1 MRIIGGKFRGK
12 QIHTP
17 GNLPVRPTTDFAK
30 EGLFNVLNNLIDFE
44 DLEVLDLFA
53 GTGSISYEFISRGCK
68 EIVAVDI
75 EHKCIKFIIQTAEK
89 LNPGCMTALRADVF
103 VFLKQPQGQFD
114 LVFADPPYE
123 LERID
128 ELPGLVFEKKLIRTE
143 GYFVLE
149 HSRNYDF
156 SEVPGFYRHR
166 KYGNVNFSLFH
177 SP

>member
-17 GNLPVRPTTDFAK
+17 NNLEVRPTTDFAK

-53 GTGSISYEFISRGCK
+53 GTGNISYEFISRGCK
-68 EIVAVDI
+68 EITAVDI
-75 EHKCIKFIIQTAEK
+75 AHRCIKFIMQTAET
-89 LNPGCMTALRADVF
+89 LNPGCMNAVRADAF
-103 VFLKQPQGQFD
+103 YFLRQPQGQFD

-123 LERID
+123 MEKID
-128 ELPGLVFEKKLIRTE
+128 EIPMLIIEKKILRKE
-143 GYFVLE
+143 GWFVME
-149 HSRNYDF
+149 HSRYHDF
-156 SEVPGFYRHR
+156 SLIPGFFQLR

-177 SP
+177 FP